1 MRRLLATG
9 LVLPRS
15 SIPGERYDTAL
26 RKNFTPLLPNPVGKT
41 ITAVVFFFVTD
52 VKLIY
57 LSCRLYILTN
67 NAVGP
72 TRANEAKSLL
82 STVAFYFSIDICNV
96 FDKTFV

>member
-41 ITAVVFFFVTD
+41 ITAVVFFFCNGRKINLF
-52 VKLIY
+52 KLPTPHIY
-57 LSCRLYILTN
+57 KQCSGSYTSQRSQKLVIHGGVLF
-67 NAVGP
+67 
-72 TRANEAKSLL
+72 
-82 STVAFYFSIDICNV
+82 FYRHLQRF
-96 FDKTFV
+96 

>member
-41 ITAVVFFFVTD
+41 ITAVVFFFCNGRKINLF
-52 VKLIY
+52 KLPTTY
-57 LSCRLYILTN
+57 LQTMQWVL
-67 NAVGP
+67 P
-72 TRANEAKSLL
+72 RANEAKSLL
-82 STVAFYFSIDICNV
+82 RWRFIFL
-96 FDKTFV
+96 

>member
-57 LSCRLYILTN
+57 LSCRLYIFTN

-72 TRANEAKSLL
+72 TTSQRSQKLVIHGGVL
-82 STVAFYFSIDICNV
+82 FFYRHLQRF
-96 FDKTFV
+96 